1 MQRVTESSLLVTT
14 EAIWGITLLLVD
26 IVELVSCLVSIVC
39 MSVIPGG
46 MMVALVIEMVLLT
59 VAVIELVQYIQ
70 LYVRFLNGDLEAGEQ
85 VVTETMVN
93 ASFSIVFSS
102 ITWIEKKCGNAV
114 RTKWKELKLQKKMK
128 ELFGEAADDVDI
140 TDDYEDADR
149 GGDSGNG
156 SGKGNTSE
164 DGDKGST
171 SGDGSGNGS
180 AGSSAGTG
188 GSGADSGSETGG
200 SGSGSGSDAGG
211 SDAGGSGSSGGSGSG
226 DISIGTTTSYKDYK
240 INLSI
245 VEGKVNGQIPV
256 DEYKLIRGRSLQNEN
271 STTMTLGKYL
281 VDESGNVLPEA
292 YTEMAKKYGD
302 AYFDLGNEWGV
313 VKEIYGITD
322 KDMFELFNKP
332 ALDYAVESGKTIRFS
347 QDPRLKMYEDD
358 AIADEWRYLMEKYGY
373 IELKKEGEFW
383 YAIK

>member
-1 MQRVTESSLLVTT
+1 MTESSLLVTT

-26 IVELVSCLVSIVC
+26 IVELVSCLVAIAC

-46 MMVALVIEMVLLT
+46 TMVALVIEMVLLT

-102 ITWIEKKCGNAV
+102 ITWIVKKCGNAV
-114 RTKWKELKLQKKMK
+114 RTKWKESKLQKKMK
-128 ELFGEAADDVDI
+128 ELFGEAADDVDDDFDI
-140 TDDYEDADR
+140 TDDYEDAAT
-149 GGDSGNG
+149 GGDSGNS
-156 SGKGNTSE
+156 SGKGGTSE
-164 DGDKGST
+164 DGDKGNS
-171 SGDGSGNGS
+171 SGDDSGNGS
-180 AGSSAGTG
+180 AVGGSAGTG

-200 SGSGSGSDAGG
+200 SGAGSGSEVGE
-211 SDAGGSGSSGGSGSG
+211 SGSSGASSSG

-240 INLSI
+240 ITLPI
-245 VEGKVNGQIPV
+245 VDGKVNGYIPV
-256 DEYKLIRGRSLQNEN
+256 DEYMSIRGRSLQNEK

-281 VDESGNVLPEA
+281 VDESGKVLPEA

-347 QDPRLKMYEDD
+347 QDPTLEEYKYS
-358 AIADEWRYLMEKYGY
+358 AIIDEWMYLTEKHGY
-373 IELKKEGEFW
+373 IELNKKGEFW

>member
-1 MQRVTESSLLVTT
+1 MTESSLLVTT
-14 EAIWGITLLLVD
+14 EAILGITLLLVD
-26 IVELVSCLVSIVC
+26 IVELVSCLVSIAC

-102 ITWIEKKCGNAV
+102 ITWIVKKCGNAV
-114 RTKWKELKLQKKMK
+114 RTKWKESKLQKKMK
-128 ELFGEAADDVDI
+128 ELFGEAADDVDDDFDI

-180 AGSSAGTG
+180 AGSSAGIG

-200 SGSGSGSDAGG
+200 SGAGSGSEVGER
-211 SDAGGSGSSGGSGSG
+211 GSSGASSSG

-240 INLSI
+240 ITLPI
-245 VEGKVNGQIPV
+245 VDGKVNGYIPV
-256 DEYKLIRGRSLQNEN
+256 DEYMSIRGRSLQNEK

-281 VDESGNVLPEA
+281 VDESGKVLPEA

-302 AYFDLGNEWGV
+302 AYFDLGDEWGV
-313 VKEIYGITD
+313 IEEIYGITD
-322 KDMFELFNKP
+322 MDMFELFNKP
-332 ALDYAVESGKTIRFS
+332 ALDYAVERGKTIRFS
-347 QDPRLKMYEDD
+347 QDSRLKMYEDD